1 MSKSPQWGGGTPGVI
16 DVFTFALDVPSWA
29 DCESALAPDE
39 IDRAGRFRFV
49 RDRRRYVV
57 GRAQLRAIL
66 GAYVGRDPR
75 ELRFSYGGHGKPALP
90 AERAEPRLDFN
101 LTRSHELGML
111 AIQLD
116 ADIGLDVELLRPFP
130 EALDIAK
137 RFFAPQEFTML
148 ASLPAAD
155 VAAAFFSCWTRKEAM
170 VKSMGL
176 GLSQPIDGPIDRWVA
191 PLLAPQ
197 YVAAVAS
204 TVPPDSIR
212 PWSWPQ

>member
-1 MSKSPQWGGGTPGVI
+1 MRGTPGVI
-16 DVFTFALDVPSWA
+16 DVFTFPLDVPSWS
-29 DCESALAPDE
+29 DCETVLTLDE
-39 IDRAGRFRFV
+39 TDRAARFRFE

-57 GRAQLRAIL
+57 GRAQMRAIL

-75 ELRFSYGGHGKPALP
+75 ELRFFYGAHGKPALP
-90 AERAEPRLDFN
+90 VESAEPRLDFSM
-101 LTRSHELGML
+101 TRSHELGML

-116 ADIGLDVELLRPFP
+116 ADVGLDVELLRPFP

-137 RFFAPQEFTML
+137 RFFAPQEFTVL

-155 VAAAFFSCWTRKEAM
+155 VSAAFFGCWTRKEAV

-176 GLSQPIDGPIDRWVA
+176 GLSQPIDVPTDRWVA
-191 PLLAPQ
+191 PLAPPAAG
-197 YVAAVAS
+197 YVAAIAS
-204 TVPPDSIR
+204 TVRPDSIR

>member
-1 MSKSPQWGGGTPGVI
+1 MRAIPGVI
-16 DVFTFALDVPSWA
+16 DVFRFTLDVPSLS
-29 DCESALAPDE
+29 DCETLLAPDE
-39 IDRAGRFRFV
+39 ADRAARFRFE

-57 GRAQLRAIL
+57 GRAQMRAIL

-75 ELRFSYGGHGKPALP
+75 ELRFCYGAHGKPALP
-90 AERAEPRLDFN
+90 VASAEPRLDFSM
-101 LTRSHELGML
+101 TRSHELGML

-116 ADIGLDVELLRPFP
+116 ADVGIDVELLRPFP

-155 VAAAFFSCWTRKEAM
+155 VSAAFFSCWTRKEAM

-176 GLSQPIDGPIDRWVA
+176 GLSQPIDGPVDRWVA
-191 PLLAPQ
+191 PLPPPAAG

-204 TVPPDSIR
+204 TVRPDSIR
-212 PWSWPQ
+212 PRSWPQ

>member
-1 MSKSPQWGGGTPGVI
+1 MI
-16 DVFTFALDVPSWA
+16 DVFTFTLDVPSWS
-29 DCESALAPDE
+29 DCETVLAPDE
-39 IDRAGRFRFV
+39 TGRAARFRFE

-66 GAYVGRDPR
+66 GAYVGRDPQ
-75 ELRFSYGGHGKPALP
+75 ELRFRYGAHGKPALP
-90 AERAEPRLDFN
+90 VESAGPRLDFSM
-101 LTRSHELGML
+101 TRSHELGML

-116 ADIGLDVELLRPFP
+116 ADVGLDVELLRPFP

-137 RFFAPQEFTML
+137 RFFAPQEFTVL

-155 VAAAFFSCWTRKEAM
+155 VSAAFFGCWTRKEAV

-176 GLSQPIDGPIDRWVA
+176 GLSQPIDGPVDRWVA
-191 PLLAPQ
+191 PLPAPAAG

-204 TVPPDSIR
+204 TVRPDSIR